1 MDPTAAHDAPLAEFR
16 VVDATDMRGALCGRI
31 LADLGATVSR
41 IAHPDD
47 DGGPADRFRNHAKER
62 AQGLSPGQL
71 LGGADVLIENQGP
84 AGDLDRA
91 ALLAAH
97 PELVL
102 VSLSDLGLDG
112 PRAAWRLEP
121 LPALAASGA
130 LHATGLPELSPT
142 ALPGYLAHDCASVHG
157 ALGAVAALMDRRRT
171 GRGQHVEISTQEAAL
186 NGTTPWSVAIP
197 SYLEVNPYLPVE
209 GTRNAEGMYLVLPC
223 ADGHVRIVLGSDAD
237 WEAFV
242 EVCHHPDEFSGP
254 EWDDRIHRMLGGPVI
269 REVAARALA
278 DRTRAEL
285 FDDAQREGLPLG
297 SVQTP
302 LEFVAHPQT
311 TGRRF
316 FVDGVA
322 QSPIRFHP
330 PTRPTTGVPRDD
342 PGEGLLLEGMRVI
355 EFGIAAVVP
364 ELCWMLSEL
373 GADVIKIE
381 SMTKPDVLRA
391 AGMGDVDR
399 SFCFNMECRGR
410 RSVALDLSTDDGRR
424 LAFELCATADIVAE
438 NNRGGV
444 MAKLGLDYD
453 DIAAVNPDVI
463 YVASQGY
470 GRGGPMGEM
479 KAFGPLNSCFAG
491 VHLLWSHPDGAYPCG
506 TSLNHPDHIAGKL
519 LATAVLAAVDHRRRT
534 GEGGLVEMAQTEAA
548 AFLLGELYLEAIET
562 GVEPTNLAN
571 RDRRMA
577 PHGVYPAAGDDTWVA
592 IAVRDDDAWAALERV
607 CGWDPDPA
615 LTTAAARHT
624 AHDTID
630 LRLREWTSTLEA
642 AEAAARL
649 QAVGISAMPVMGP
662 LDHLADPHLDARGL
676 MDDLVHPAHGP
687 ERQIRN
693 PTRMSGTRLRT
704 AGPAPQLGGHTE
716 EVLAEVLGIGAEEI
730 TRLDSDGVLF

>member
-1 MDPTAAHDAPLAEFR
+1 
-16 VVDATDMRGALCGRI
+16 
-31 LADLGATVSR
+31 
-41 IAHPDD
+41 
-47 DGGPADRFRNHAKER
+47 
-62 AQGLSPGQL
+62 
-71 LGGADVLIENQGP
+71 
-84 AGDLDRA
+84 
-91 ALLAAH
+91 
-97 PELVL
+97 
-102 VSLSDLGLDG
+102 
-112 PRAAWRLEP
+112 
-121 LPALAASGA
+121 
-130 LHATGLPELSPT
+130 LHATGLPELLPT

-171 GRGQHVEISTQEAAL
+171 GLGQHVEISAQEAAL

-223 ADGHVRIVLGSDAD
+223 ADGHVRIVLGSEAD
-237 WEAFV
+237 WQAFV
-242 EVCHHPDEFSGP
+242 EVCRHPDDFAGP
-254 EWDDRIHRMLGGPVI
+254 EWDDSIHRMLNGGTI
-269 REVAARALA
+269 REVAARTLA
-278 DRTRAEL
+278 DRTRVQL
-285 FDDAQREGLPLG
+285 FEDAQRAGLPLG

-311 TGRRF
+311 TSRGF

-330 PTRPTTGVPRDD
+330 PTREPTGGARGPA
-342 PGEGLLLEGMRVI
+342 GEGLLLEGLRVV

-410 RSVALDLSTDDGRR
+410 RSVALDLSTEDGRR
-424 LAFELCATADIVAE
+424 LARELCATADIVAE

-453 DIAAVNPDVI
+453 DIAALNPDVI

-470 GRGGPMGEM
+470 CRGGPMGEM

-548 AFLLGELYLEAIET
+548 AFLLGEHYLEAVET
-562 GVEPTNLAN
+562 GVEPANLAN
-571 RDRRMA
+571 RDRAMA
-577 PHGVYPAAGDDTWVA
+577 PHGVYPAAGEDKWVA
-592 IAVRDDDAWAALERV
+592 VAVQDDAAWAALEQV
-607 CGWDPDPA
+607 CGWDHDPA
-615 LTTAAARHT
+615 LASTEARHG

-630 LRLREWTSTLEA
+630 ARLTEWTTTLTPEDA
-642 AEAAARL
+642 AERL
-649 QAVGISAMPVMGP
+649 QTAGVSAMPVMGP
-662 LDHLADPHLDARGL
+662 LDHLADPHLEHRGL

-693 PTRMSGTRLRT
+693 PTRLSRTPLRT
-704 AGPAPQLGGHTE
+704 AGPAPQLGAHTE
-716 EVLAEVLGIGAEEI
+716 EVLGEVLGIHADEI
-730 TRLDSDGVLF
+730 LRLDSAGVLF